1 MKLTNPWPLVIP
13 SFNHVSWNLAP
24 TSISPTAR
32 SLSENSVNRAPK
44 VIDVPRST
52 TVWIIGVLSVNRVT
66 PLTRIDALPVPV
78 R

>member
-13 SFNHVSWNLAP
+13 SVNHVSWNLAA
-24 TSISPTAR
+24 TSIPPTGR

-44 VIDVPRST
+44 VIEVPLST
-52 TVWIIGVLSVNRVT
+52 TVCIIGVLSVNRVT
-66 PLTRIDALPVPV
+66 PLTRIEALPVPV